1 VNQSLAYLMRSG
13 APVALDRMVASAFGT
28 MAVQLLD
35 AGETGL
41 MMALRDGRYRTVPV
55 DTCIQ
60 GEKRVDVGELYDPE
74 TYRPIIHSVHGKP
87 MYLY

>member
-1 VNQSLAYLMRSG
+1 
-13 APVALDRMVASAFGT
+13 MVAFAFGT
-28 MAVQLLD
+28 MAVQKLE

-41 MMALRDGRYRTVPV
+41 MMALRDGNYGIVPV

-60 GEKRVDVGELYDPE
+60 GEKRVDVPQLYDTE
-74 TYRPIIHSVHGKP
+74 EYRPIIREVHGKP